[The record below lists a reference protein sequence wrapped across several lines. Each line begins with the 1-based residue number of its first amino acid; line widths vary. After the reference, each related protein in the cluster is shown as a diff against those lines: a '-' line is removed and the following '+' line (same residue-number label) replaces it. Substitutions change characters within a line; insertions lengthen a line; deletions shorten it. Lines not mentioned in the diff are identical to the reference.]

1 MKLKD
6 AQDTM
11 IGIITAV
18 EAGVLSPAEAVED
31 VTHLNY
37 EAKKVGLSFKADYTL
52 GDFILIHE
60 NAAATY
66 EVEEDRDKFL
76 DGEDEEDESA
86 EEVSD

>member
-18 EAGVLSPAEAVED
+18 EAGVLSPAEAVQEQEN
-31 VTHLNY
+31 LNQ
-37 EAKKVGLSFKADYTL
+37 EAKKARVPFSREYTL

-66 EVEEDRDKFL
+66 EVEEDRDEFL

>member
-18 EAGVLSPAEAVED
+18 EAGVLSPTEAVQDTKNLIE
-31 VTHLNY
+31 
-37 EAKKVGLSFKADYTL
+37 EAKKAGVKFEADYTL

-60 NAAATY
+60 NAAAVY
-66 EVEEDRDKFL
+66 EVEEDRDEFL
-76 DGEDEEDESA
+76 DGEDEE
-86 EEVSD
+86 EEDADDM